1 MDKSG
6 SAYPYKETIV
16 VSDGTGQ
23 EELKLVVHPGMTKRE
38 AFAMAAL
45 QGILS
50 RPSFGQDMTYG
61 DICDV
66 AYLFADLMV
75 QKGAQHDEA

>member
-6 SAYPYKETIV
+6 SAYPYKETTV
-16 VSDGTGQ
+16 VSDGMGH
-23 EELKLVVHPGMTKRE
+23 EELKLVDHPGMTKRE

-50 RPSFGQDMTYG
+50 GPPPTLVMTYE
-61 DICDV
+61 DICDA
-66 AYLFADLMV
+66 AYAYADLMV
-75 QKGAQHDEA
+75 QKGAQHG